1 MGKFKEIA
9 IEIQETKKIIE
20 QPFTSEIVAE
30 DCNCDQTLQLID
42 RLKELEEKYGSIN
55 VNLEDGTFETVEKE
69 NE

>member
-42 RLKELEEKYGSIN
+42 RLKELEEKYIAARSLISLYEQIN
-55 VNLEDGTFETVEKE
+55 KNSFQ
-69 NE
+69 